1 MCEVR
6 RPVMDTRPD
15 RSPPAHSRHNAF
27 SGSNKLAAIMRV
39 QTLDDHKLPGSH
51 TRSLSFQRQPKARG
65 LASDEQPEK
74 CMGKF

>member
-27 SGSNKLAAIMRV
+27 TGSK
-39 QTLDDHKLPGSH
+39 
-51 TRSLSFQRQPKARG
+51 
-65 LASDEQPEK
+65 
-74 CMGKF
+74 